1 MASVTAAQQP
11 MPSLTVDFDPD
22 ADVLYVSLGNPV
34 PSYSDEEPDGILLN
48 RAYSGNN
55 PSGVTAICFLAHWR
69 HRRPQFYR
77 LVAEYLGLPASSVEC
92 EIEPR
97 I

>member
-1 MASVTAAQQP
+1 MASVTAAQHVP
-11 MPSLTVDFDPD
+11 PLTVDFDAD
-22 ADVLYVSLGNPV
+22 ADVLYVSLGKPV

-48 RAYSGNN
+48 RDYSGNR

-77 LVAEYLGLPASSVEC
+77 LVAEYLGLPPVSVES